1 MGIIMG
7 LDVVQQPPPLTNELE
22 QTPPGGMV
30 FFIGFEVSGEVVD
43 PFREDGHLDIRGTGI
58 GVVGLVLNNQCL
70 FALLGNGHEFK
81 GINRLQ

>member
-1 MGIIMG
+1 MG
-7 LDVVQQPPPLTNELE
+7 LDIVQQPPPLTNEFE
-22 QTPPGGMV
+22 QAPSRGMV

-43 PFREDGHLDIRGTGI
+43 SLRKNRHLDIRGTGVS
-58 GVVGLVLNNQCL
+58 VVGLVFNNQLL